1 MKEAN
6 VKALRNGWTTGTCA
20 TAAALAAVHL
30 LVESTALDQV
40 TVILPK
46 GGTANLVIENLIRLT
61 ENQVCASV
69 IKDGGDD
76 IDVTHGLEITAT
88 VKRTIEKGISI
99 KGGVG
104 IGKVTRAGLSVPV
117 GEWAINPVPR
127 EMLISHLT
135 PYLRD
140 EGGFEVVI
148 EAPKGQEAAEKT
160 FNGRLGIMGGISIIG
175 TSGRVEPMSEEAFK
189 ASLEVALKQAIVLG
203 ERELVFVFGNYGESY
218 AKNNGIPE
226 TAILKM
232 SNFVGFMLDKALEYG
247 AQKVVLVGNIGKL
260 VKVASGSF
268 HTHSHISDGKFE
280 TLVAHLAL
288 MGAPVG
294 LLEQVMGQATTEAVV
309 AVLEANKQLFGDY
322 SGVYQRLAESAK
334 TKCLERVRN
343 GVAIEVVL
351 FSDQKRFLSSTDS
364 KWCPNRE
371 DISVQP
377 PRFSFIQPPRF
388 SVVGIGPG
396 DLSLLT
402 LRGQMAI
409 GNAQVVLG
417 AKRQLEAIKV
427 LLKDNVQIFEVN
439 GRIGEMVALIDAAK
453 AKSVVNITVLASG
466 DPLVYGI
473 GQRLRERYP
482 EIEIISGISAIQYLF
497 TKIPV
502 PMQDVYVTSCHGR
515 PLDIDKLLAVPIDK
529 IAMVTDAINHPSII
543 AKSLLGQRVTLY
555 IGSNLGYPNETI
567 LSGGPEDLQHFD
579 GQGLHVLVIK
589 KERYL

>member
-1 MKEAN
+1 M
-6 VKALRNGWTTGTCA
+6 KALRTGWTTGTCA

-30 LVESTALDQV
+30 LMEAIALNQV
-40 TVILPK
+40 TVMLPK
-46 GGTANLVIENLIRLT
+46 GGTANLAIENLIKLT

-76 IDVTHGLEITAT
+76 IDVTHGLEITVT

-127 EMLISHLT
+127 EMLMSHLT

-218 AKNNGIPE
+218 AKDFGVPE

-294 LLEQVMGQATTEAVV
+294 LLEQVMSQATTEGVV
-309 AVLEANKQLFGDY
+309 ALLDAQNHRWGDY

-343 GVAIEVVL
+343 GVAIDVVL
-351 FSDQKRFLSSTDS
+351 FSDQKRFLSSTEA
-364 KWCPNRE
+364 KWSPKQQ
-371 DISVQP
+371 DTPVQP
-377 PRFSFIQPPRF
+377 ARF

-402 LRGQMAI
+402 LRGQMTIA
-409 GNAQVVLG
+409 NASAVLG
-417 AKRQLEAIKV
+417 AKRQLEAIKPF
-427 LLKDNVQIFEVN
+427 LKNNVQTLEVN
-439 GRIGEMVALIDAAK
+439 GRIGKLVALIDS
-453 AKSVVNITVLASG
+453 AKSEGAGNIVVLASG

-473 GQRLRERYP
+473 GQRLREQYK
-482 EIEIISGISAIQYLF
+482 EIEIVSGISAIQYFF
-497 TKIPV
+497 TKIPI

-515 PLDIDKLLAVPIDK
+515 PLDIDKLLAAPIDK
-529 IAMVTDAINHPSII
+529 IAMVTDGINHPGVI
-543 AKSLLGQRVTLY
+543 AKSLLGQHVTLH
-555 IGSNLGYPNETI
+555 IGSNLGYPNESI
-567 LSGGPEDLQHFD
+567 VSGSPERLRDFD
-579 GQGLHVLVIK
+579 GLGLHVLVIE
-589 KERYL
+589 KERSL